1 LAKYNVVQHVFPEV
15 KDLYKWLEVEF
26 HPLKLSERVTKCLDF
41 IESKPDLKS
50 ENYAQYVP
58 ALKEILVTRLVKQV
72 SQIYTTIEIK
82 RFVRLAPA
90 DIPVFALEK
99 IIVDAAKQLDLQV
112 RINHQSRSLH
122 FGNDLYVA
130 QKEDL
135 PEGPSIQSM
144 PSEQIRNQLIT
155 MSESLQ
161 QAQELIYAHENRVKR
176 EELSQTIAHIYRQT
190 CEKHHGDLLRRK
202 QMIEDLKVIKNDLEK
217 RSLS

>member
-1 LAKYNVVQHVFPEV
+1 M
-15 KDLYKWLEVEF
+15 
-26 HPLKLSERVTKCLDF
+26 TKCLDF
-41 IESKPDLKS
+41 IESKPDLKN

-82 RFVRLAPA
+82 RFVKLAPA

-112 RINHQSRSLH
+112 RINHQTKSLH

-135 PEGPSIQSM
+135 PEGPAIQSM

-161 QAQELIYAHENRVKR
+161 QAQELIYSHENRVKR

-190 CEKHHGDLLRRK
+190 CEKHHSDLLRRK
-202 QMIEDLKVIKNDLEK
+202 QMIEELKVERLFYFILF
-217 RSLS
+217 RHFLSLKLFNF